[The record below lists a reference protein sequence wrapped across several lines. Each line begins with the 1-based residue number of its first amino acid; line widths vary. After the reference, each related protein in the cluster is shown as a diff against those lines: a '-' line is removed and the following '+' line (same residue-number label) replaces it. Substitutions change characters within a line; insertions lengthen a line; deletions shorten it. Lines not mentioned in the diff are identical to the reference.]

1 MARGQESKEKVKQVL
16 EQVFPAMFSP
26 DGKELRIPVIEN
38 GEIVEIKVA
47 LTCAKENVGFVGG
60 VTQAV
65 AKVDP
70 CTVEQLTVTEEEKEE
85 IKSLM
90 ERLGL

>member
-1 MARGQESKEKVKQVL
+1 MARGQQSKEAVKQVL

-38 GEIVEIKVA
+38 GERVEIKVA
-47 LTCAKENVGFVGG
+47 LTCAKENLGG
-60 VTQAV
+60 EGAV
-65 AKVDP
+65 IAPKGDP
-70 CTVEQLTVTEEEKEE
+70 LTVEQLVVTEEEKEE

>member
-1 MARGQESKEKVKQVL
+1 MAKGQESKEKIKQVL

-38 GEIVEIKVA
+38 GERVEIKIA
-47 LTCAKENVGFVGG
+47 LTCAKENVGGDG
-60 VTQAV
+60 AV
-65 AKVDP
+65 VAANADP
-70 CTVEQLTVTEEEKEE
+70 STVEQLTVTEEEKEQ
-85 IKSLM
+85 IKQLM

>member
-1 MARGQESKEKVKQVL
+1 MAKGQESKEKIKELLQY
-16 EQVFPAMFSP
+16 VFPAMFSP

-38 GEIVEIKVA
+38 GERVEIKIA
-47 LTCAKENVGFVGG
+47 LTCAKENVGGEG
-60 VTQAV
+60 AV
-65 AKVDP
+65 VAANAEP
-70 CTVEQLTVTEEEKEE
+70 SAVEFLTVTEEEKEQ